1 MFDVITRYRVSC
13 DAPGCPRVLT
23 DEYDQTLLIRSP
35 NVDRIPLDA
44 ATDDD
49 GTWAIHYLTNGI
61 LCPTHAY
68 TPTHEEI
75 PTVSSHT
82 STRCWI
88 ITDTPDH
95 PPLGN
100 NLVGHWPTREALLAR
115 QQELSRRGGGV
126 PTGQPVLLDQPCHL
140 LRCSEC
146 EVIFGADETP
156 GDRHYQ
162 YQGEYDHD
170 AFELGWRDTREGWWC
185 PDCLLWNYGD
195 DYYER
200 EAD

>member
-1 MFDVITRYRVSC
+1 MFDAIPWYQVRC
-13 DAPGCPRVLT
+13 DALGCTRILT
-23 DEYDQTLLIRSP
+23 TEDDQPLLIRSP
-35 NVDRIPLDA
+35 NVDRIPAGA

-49 GTWAIHYLTNGI
+49 GTPWTIHYLSNI
-61 LCPTHAY
+61 IMCPDHADS
-68 TPTHEEI
+68 PLI
-75 PTVSSHT
+75 PSVSSHT

-185 PDCLLWNYGD
+185 PDCLLWTYGD